1 MAREAHNPKVV
12 EMLYVELGRAELHA
26 ADGMPPNVVTM
37 NCTVE
42 FIDEKNGMLR
52 MLKVVYPR
60 DEDIGYDRL
69 STLTRMGAGLIGMM
83 AGETIA
89 CPDRTGVERIL
100 RFANVR
106 PPENPDTIED

>member
-1 MAREAHNPKVV
+1 MAREYHNPKVA

-26 ADGMPPNVVTM
+26 ADGMPTNVVPM

-42 FIDEKNGMLR
+42 FIDEKSGTLR
-52 MLKVVYPR
+52 MLKVVCPQ

-100 RFANVR
+100 RIVNVR
-106 PPENPDTIED
+106 PPDNLDTIED